1 MAKAVWPRLESTLEI
16 ERKQKAISLNAP
28 QDILLTSLFS
38 YCAVTIT
45 SEYDTLP
52 LPPLR
57 FTPVYLL
64 LTLYKTAMESGI
76 DEGGTQGHLF
86 EYSRETH
93 SGCQCGPVQSE
104 RYTSIHIY
112 GLCFGEDG

>member
-1 MAKAVWPRLESTLEI
+1 MHFRMP
-16 ERKQKAISLNAP
+16 
-28 QDILLTSLFS
+28 LLTPLFS

-45 SEYDTLP
+45 SEYDALSLI

-57 FTPVYLL
+57 FARSTPVYLA
-64 LTLYKTAMESGI
+64 LTYKTAMEGGI

>member
-1 MAKAVWPRLESTLEI
+1 MHFRMT
-16 ERKQKAISLNAP
+16 
-28 QDILLTSLFS
+28 LLTPLFS
-38 YCAVTIT
+38 YCVVTIT
-45 SEYDTLP
+45 SEYDALSFP

-57 FTPVYLL
+57 FARPYPVYLA
-64 LTLYKTAMESGI
+64 LTYKTAMESGI

-112 GLCFGEDG
+112 GLPLGQNGQD